1 MKKIISIAVI
11 IFYSMTTFVFASS
24 QDPIYASLDQ
34 IILSEDNSK
43 EFNKKVADTTSDKDM
58 VVESYKKNNLKN
70 KESQNINKNDI
81 KAAENIK
88 IHAFKFMSQSEFYKE
103 YEANN
108 DLDSFIDIN
117 NAIISTYRDKN
128 LNYISSILFE
138 KNTND
143 SADENINWRS
153 SCGGELILSTETI
166 QFLSDKNKVKNLLAN
181 LGIKKPEDMKVVV
194 GISGIDAAIYLKEN
208 QNQIII
214 PLSDGLKYEGE
225 DIEVCKGFTAYLA
238 RDFFSARKESDLKI
252 ENLCKKMYED
262 PNEEIVYGAEPSIHY
277 ENLKTLNL
285 LANNKSESNDLK
297 NTYIYLL
304 IAVGVI
310 TVGAVLHRKLRS

>member
-1 MKKIISIAVI
+1 MKKIISIVVI

-24 QDPIYASLDQ
+24 QDPVDASLDQ
-34 IILSEDNSK
+34 IILSEDKSK
-43 EFNKKVADTTSDKDM
+43 DFNEKVADISTDKHM
-58 VVESYKKNNLKN
+58 VVDLYNKNNSENEKS
-70 KESQNINKNDI
+70 KDINDI

-88 IHAFKFMSQSEFYKE
+88 IHAFKSMSQSEFYRE
-103 YEANN
+103 YEASN

-117 NAIISTYRDKN
+117 NAIISTYRDKD

-138 KNTND
+138 ESDDYSETEK
-143 SADENINWRS
+143 SNWKS
-153 SCGGELILSTETI
+153 ICGGELILSTETI
-166 QFLSDKNKVKNLLAN
+166 QFLSDKVKIKNLLIS
-181 LGIKKPEDMKVVV
+181 LGLKKPEDMKVIV
-194 GISGIDAAIYLKEN
+194 GISGIDGAIYLKEDGK
-208 QNQIII
+208 QIII

-225 DIEVCKGFTAYLA
+225 DIEVCKGLTAYLA
-238 RDFFSARKESDLKI
+238 SDFFSARKESDLKI

-285 LANNKSESNDLK
+285 LANNKSEGNDLK